1 MSLTPAVASSRYE
14 AQQAER
20 KHMQEMIDK
29 YDPSKVRV
37 RVRVRVR
44 VALTLPNPNPN
55 PSPSPNPNQAELDLS
70 RSEELV
76 RAITG

>member
-37 RVRVRVR
+37 RVRVRFR
-44 VALTLPNPNPN
+44 VALTLPNP
-55 PSPSPNPNQAELDLS
+55 
-70 RSEELV
+70 
-76 RAITG
+76 T